1 MLSFR
6 QFLILAEA
14 LKGSES
20 ADDRGKLEEILT
32 GFHLN
37 GGKHV
42 KHFREE
48 STGKTPKQVH
58 DKIVEKH
65 FSEPDS
71 QGKTGTEHEDYK
83 ETLERTQMLAK
94 KIKEHL
100 ENEHG
105 ASFDESKGHIP
116 HVYWTSNPNDPEKV
130 TGIRS
135 ATRGDLMLVHHHKD
149 DEKNVSMDEILKKLP
164 KDNRGKP
171 IMDLNRVK
179 AISLKVGSKAPMLEN
194 PGNESISRYLRHP
207 DDPTPT
213 AKKRGKLFDTLEA
226 QNEERKKVAAE
237 FGYVNDREKNKLQ
250 HRADLTGV
258 NGKKRKTQAE
268 TLIAKSLE
276 QRQNSANT
284 IAAALQRLHDT
295 HPKHI
300 TNLIT
305 KLLTKDAPY
314 KTIYAKSSVDK
325 NGKSIIDETG
335 KPKTIIRD
343 ENDNIKIKQHHGK
356 SYIIKQNGIDVNI
369 HKVND
374 DGSSS
379 PILMIQAKGS
389 PFSSTTYP
397 VKSLIND

>member
-58 DKIVEKH
+58 DKIVEKY

-71 QGKTGTEHEDYK
+71 QGNIGTEHEDYK
-83 ETLERTQMLAK
+83 ETLERTRELAK
-94 KIKEHL
+94 RIKEHL

-130 TGIRS
+130 TGTKS
-135 ATRGDLMLVHHHKD
+135 KTRADLMLIHHYKD
-149 DEKNVSMDEILKKLP
+149 DEENVSMDEILKKLP
-164 KDNRGKP
+164 KDRRGKP
-171 IMDLNRVK
+171 IIDLKRVK
-179 AISLKVGSKAPMLEN
+179 AISLKVSKKPPMLEN
-194 PGNESISRYLRHP
+194 PGNESIARYLRHP
-207 DDPTPT
+207 DDPKPT
-213 AKKRGKLFDTLEA
+213 AKERGELYDMLNA
-226 QNEERKKVAAE
+226 QNNERNKAAIE

-250 HRADLTGV
+250 HRADKTGV
-258 NGKKRKTQAE
+258 NGKKRKAQAE
-268 TLIAKSLE
+268 ALLAKSLA
-276 QRQNSANT
+276 QRRITAT
-284 IAAALQRLHDT
+284 HITTALQRLHDT

-300 TNLIT
+300 TNLIST
-305 KLLTKDAPY
+305 ILTNGTPY
-314 KTIYAKSSVDK
+314 KTIYAKSDVDRE
-325 NGKSIIDETG
+325 GKTQFDETG

-343 ENDNIKIKQHHGK
+343 ENDNIKIRQHHGK

-374 DGSSS
+374 DGSST
-379 PILMIQAKGS
+379 PVLRLQAKGS
-389 PFSSTTYP
+389 PFSSTTYAAR
-397 VKSLIND
+397 SLIND